1 MAYRLRIYA
10 PTSQYYDNI
19 VVIAPGNNVVNV
31 TPLGA
36 STPCYDVYISSGD
49 IRVGPN
55 IKEGQE
61 DTFANQVFQQWV
73 VNLDG
78 YVTTLQTPFI
88 YLGFPTYSKYSD
100 VSIRLEINE
109 PEPPKKYYAQLAFDA
124 NGGYNAPAKISGSML
139 NTQPYVRFSIPAT
152 TPTRAGYVFAGWT
165 LDQEGKGQVYIHGDP
180 TYGHIDLYGYNYSPG
195 PTYTLY
201 AVWTEDMSGMGWI
214 SPNGTGYNRGI
225 MWLYANYWRKGI
237 PWICLGGTTW
247 KRGG

>member
-109 PEPPKKYYAQLAFDA
+109 PEPPKTYYAQLAFDA

-165 LDQEGKGQVYIHGDP
+165 LDQEGKGQVYIYGDP

-201 AVWTEDMSGMGWI
+201 AVWVEDTTGRVWLSQGGTFWQGI
-214 SPNGTGYNRGI
+214 LYCSNGSKFY
-225 MWLYANYWRKGI
+225 KVI
-237 PWICLGGTTW
+237 PWVCTGSVW
-247 KRGG
+247 RRGV